1 MTNPTEHNIKE
12 IFAKNEYVIP
22 IYQRNYAWGE
32 SQVNQLIQDIWDSK
46 NKDSDY
52 YLGTLIIFANRPDN
66 KFETIDGQ
74 QRLTTLFILLSV
86 LKNELSDKIE
96 SIKNK
101 IESIKSVN
109 LDFDSRKK
117 STDTLKVLF
126 ENKDRNRKGLNSN
139 ILRAYDNINKKLRE
153 LIDESNQNDFNK
165 FCSFLFEKVKILQ
178 VSVPNGTNLNHYFE
192 IMNNRGEQ
200 LEKHEI
206 LKAYCL
212 EKLDEESERI
222 AFAKVWD
229 ACSQMDKYVQYG
241 FDINTRNRLFGKGDW
256 NKLPKDFNDIISKID
271 SEIIDTSNDNKD
283 ILTLSSLLENPSQ
296 HKINDSSN
304 QKDDEK
310 PERFNTIINF
320 SNFLLQVVRVS
331 KNDDV
336 KLDDKE
342 LIETFKSYI
351 RTNEDVQQFGFDLLK
366 SKTLYDKY
374 IIKREL
380 YKDEWTLKQLKCYDG
395 NKGNYV
401 NSFDN
406 ENERILMLLSM
417 FHVSF
422 PTLIYKHW
430 FTAVLKYLFEEEI
443 IEDDKYIKYLETTSD
458 KFFFGRSS
466 NKLEKD
472 DYFDII
478 FTDYSVDNLIIDQ
491 QNALHNGTDVKNF
504 IFNRLDYLIWRDIDI
519 SAKKDFKFSFRSSVE
534 HYFPQRPKNNE
545 EFESDINRFGNL
557 CLISRS
563 KNSELSNYSP
573 LAKKEH
579 YSKSTVV
586 ESLKQQLMMKYEK
599 WNKDTCEE
607 HENEMIELLLK
618 KTI

>member
-1 MTNPTEHNIKE
+1 MTNPTEYNITTLFTE
-12 IFAKNEYVIP
+12 NEYVIP

-46 NKDSDY
+46 KNSSDY
-52 YLGTLIIFANRPDN
+52 YLGTLIIFSNRPDN

-74 QRLTTLFILLSV
+74 QRLTTLSILLSV
-86 LKNELSDKIE
+86 LKNEHLYNIDDIR
-96 SIKNK
+96 N
-101 IESIKSVN
+101 VN
-109 LDFDSRKK
+109 LNFDSRKK

-139 ILRAYDNINKKLRE
+139 ILIAYDNINKKIKE
-153 LIDESNQNDFNK
+153 LIDESNKSEFNE
-165 FCSFLFEKVKILQ
+165 FCTFLFKKVKILQ
-178 VSVPNGTNLNHYFE
+178 VAVPNDTDLNHYFE

-212 EKLDEESERI
+212 EKLENEKLRNV
-222 AFAKVWD
+222 FAKVWD

-241 FDINTRNRLFGKGDW
+241 FEINTRHNLFGKGNW
-256 NKLPKDFNDIISKID
+256 NQLPTDFDDVVLKIN
-271 SEIIDTSNDNKD
+271 SEVIDKSNDD
-283 ILTLSSLLENPSQ
+283 LITLSSLLENPNEYL
-296 HKINDSSN
+296 NDDSTN
-304 QKDDEK
+304 PKDDEK

-331 KNDDV
+331 KKQDV

-351 RTNEDVQQFGFDLLK
+351 ITNADVKQFGYDLLK
-366 SKTLYDKY
+366 SKFLYDKY

-401 NSFDN
+401 NSFEN
-406 ENERILMLLSM
+406 ENERVLMLLSM

-430 FTAVLKYLFEEEI
+430 FTAVLKYLFENENFNNNEY
-443 IEDDKYIKYLETTSD
+443 IEYLETTSD
-458 KFFFGRSS
+458 KFFYGRSN
-466 NKLEKD
+466 NKPEKD

-478 FTDYSVDNLIIDQ
+478 FEEYSVNNLVIDHK
-491 QNALHNGTDVKNF
+491 NSLHNGTDVKNF
-504 IFNRLDYLIWRDIDI
+504 IFNRLDYLIWRDLDI
-519 SAKKDFKFSFRSSVE
+519 SIKKDFKFSFRSSVE
-534 HYFPQRPKNNE
+534 HYFPQHPKNNE
-545 EFESDINRFGNL
+545 KFESDINRFGNL

-579 YSKSTVV
+579 YSKSTIV

-599 WNKDTCEE
+599 WDKLAFEE
-607 HENEMIELLLK
+607 HEKEMIGLLLK
-618 KTI
+618 KTIKSQR

>member
-1 MTNPTEHNIKE
+1 MTNPTEYNITE
-12 IFAKNEYVIP
+12 LFTKNEYVIP

-46 NKDSDY
+46 SNSSDY
-52 YLGTLIIFANRPDN
+52 YLGTLIIFSNRPDN

-74 QRLTTLFILLSV
+74 QRLTTLCLLVSV
-86 LKNELSDKIE
+86 LKNAHSHKIE
-96 SIKNK
+96 SIEK
-101 IESIKSVN
+101 VN

-139 ILRAYDNINKKLRE
+139 ILRAYDNINKKLKE
-153 LIDESNQNDFNK
+153 LIEESNLKEFDS
-165 FCSFLFEKVKILQ
+165 FCSYLFQKVKILQ
-178 VSVPNGTNLNHYFE
+178 VAVPNDTDLNHYFE

-212 EKLDEESERI
+212 EKLENENLRT

-241 FDINTRNRLFGKGDW
+241 FDINTRHNLFGKGDW
-256 NKLPKDFNDIISKID
+256 NELPIDFDDIVSKID
-271 SEIIDTSNDNKD
+271 SKLDDTQSEDSF
-283 ILTLSSLLENPSQ
+283 TLSSLLENPSK
-296 HKINDSSN
+296 HKISGSIN

-320 SNFLLQVVRVS
+320 SNFLLQVIRVS
-331 KNDDV
+331 KKEDV

-342 LIETFKSYI
+342 LIDTFKEYI
-351 RTNEDVQQFGFDLLK
+351 RTDEDVRQFGYDLLK

-401 NSFDN
+401 NSFDS

-430 FTAVLKYLFEEEI
+430 FTAVLKYLFENKTIEE
-443 IEDDKYIKYLETTSD
+443 DKYIKYLETTSD
-458 KFFFGRSS
+458 KFFFGRSN
-466 NKLEKD
+466 NKPEKD

-478 FTDYSVDNLIIDQ
+478 FTEYSVDNLIIDQ
-491 QNALHNGTDVKNF
+491 QNSLHNGTDVKNF
-504 IFNRLDYLIWRDIDI
+504 IFNRLDYLIWRDIDL

-534 HYFPQRPKNNE
+534 HYFPQHPKNNE

-557 CLISRS
+557 CLISRN

-579 YSKSTVV
+579 YSKSTVI

-607 HENEMIELLLK
+607 HENQMIELLLS